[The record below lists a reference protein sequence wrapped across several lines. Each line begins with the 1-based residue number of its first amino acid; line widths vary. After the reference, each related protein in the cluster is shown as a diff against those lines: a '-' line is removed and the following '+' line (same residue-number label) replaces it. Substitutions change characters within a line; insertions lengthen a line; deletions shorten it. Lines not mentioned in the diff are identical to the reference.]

1 MPNCETKKAGQFV
14 RIGLRLSGQIA
25 VEKVQDGLFQ
35 HPVRSLIRQTKRMKT
50 FMRNG
55 RIAEKFSELKS
66 RGEKALITFI
76 TAGDPDL
83 AATKKIISRLEG
95 SGADIIEL
103 GIPFSDP
110 MADGP
115 TIQAS
120 SERAVH
126 KGVRLKDVLE
136 LVNEVRETSEIPI
149 VLFGYYNPIFQY
161 GLKRFA
167 RDAKKAGA
175 DGVLVVDLPAE
186 EADELKTELDKES
199 IDFIFLLTPTS
210 TEERI
215 RIVAGKASGF
225 IYCVSLAGTTGA
237 REELPPGLPAFVEH
251 VRRQT
256 PLPIAVGFGISK
268 PKHFRAVGRI
278 ADAAVIGSAIIDE
291 IDRCDPSQREARVRE
306 YAEVVTGRRRAAV

>member
-1 MPNCETKKAGQFV
+1 
-14 RIGLRLSGQIA
+14 
-25 VEKVQDGLFQ
+25 
-35 HPVRSLIRQTKRMKT
+35 MKT
-50 FMRNG
+50 FIRNG

-126 KGVRLKDVLE
+126 KGVRLKDVLG

-225 IYCVSLAGTTGA
+225 IYFVSVTGVTGA
-237 REELPPGLPAFVEH
+237 RKKLSAKVAGYVKK
-251 VRRQT
+251 VRKHISI
-256 PLPIAVGFGISK
+256 PIGVGFGISTPEQVK
-268 PKHFRAVGRI
+268 EVCSYS
-278 ADAAVIGSAIIDE
+278 DAVIVGSAIVNI
-291 IDRCDPSQREARVRE
+291 IGSPGGRENL
-306 YAEVVTGRRRAAV
+306 YKEVGSFVSGLKKGTLT